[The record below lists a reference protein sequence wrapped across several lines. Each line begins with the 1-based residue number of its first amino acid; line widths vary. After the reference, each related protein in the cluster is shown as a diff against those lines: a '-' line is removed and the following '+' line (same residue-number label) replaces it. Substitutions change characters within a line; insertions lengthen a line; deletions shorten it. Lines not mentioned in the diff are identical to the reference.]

1 MSRRVLLPCALLA
14 LSVLLPCFVG
24 NSGNGSHGRA
34 LRMLREG
41 TAAPKATT
49 ETPKPKE
56 APKETPKA
64 ETPKAETPK
73 SVALVQV
80 TKENT
85 IATASVLGGLTGLL
99 LGGFWIGAA
108 GFVATSYLAKKED
121 DDVSTVL
128 KGVSSASL
136 EALNF
141 VDYLNQKYEVSG
153 QVGAALSDAL
163 DTSEGETS
171 SSVKSALGTVN
182 GAIDSFDKD
191 IGIRETLGGLVL
203 AGSDLANQLAT
214 KVVELNTEYKVTDQ
228 LKSKIDEAMD
238 KSKSQA

>member
-108 GFVATSYLAKKED
+108 GFVASSYLAKKD
-121 DDVSTVL
+121 DDVSAVL

-136 EALNF
+136 EALNY
-141 VDYLNQKYEVSG
+141 VDSLNKKYEVTDK
-153 QVGAALSDAL
+153 VGGAVSNAL
-163 DTSEGETS
+163 DSSGGETS
-171 SSVKSALGTVN
+171 SSVKSALGSAKE
-182 GAIDSFDKD
+182 AIDGFDKD
-191 IGIRETLGGLVL
+191 IGIKATLGGLVL

>member
-1 MSRRVLLPCALLA
+1 MSRRVLLPFFALLA
-14 LSVLLPCFVG
+14 IAVLVPCFVG
-24 NSGNGSHGRA
+24 GGTRSGNGRA
-34 LRMLREG
+34 LR
-41 TAAPKATT
+41 APRQATT
-49 ETPKPKE
+49 SQ
-56 APKETPKA
+56 
-64 ETPKAETPK
+64 

-85 IATASVLGGLTGLL
+85 IATAGVLGGVTGLL

-153 QVGAALSDAL
+153 KVGAALSGAL
-163 DTSEGETS
+163 DSTEGETS
-171 SSVKSALGTVN
+171 SSVKSTLGTVN

-214 KVVELNTEYKVTDQ
+214 KVVELNKEYKVTDQ
-228 LKSKIDEAMD
+228 LKSKIDEAVAS
-238 KSKSQA
+238 SKS